1 MKKLIKRLD
10 IKPPSKK
17 FWAREF
23 FIVVILSLISI
34 SVHFV
39 NESRNSTITS
49 KKEIINSEI
58 IVIQNQ
64 MNGCSSVFFK
74 HWILLKENYAFEGD
88 YVSFLKEYGDYSK
101 RHILKQLERNI
112 GLEINKYW
120 DENMYTKDYHL
131 DKLYIGYESSY
142 NIGYRGS
149 TLYKK
154 FNGFSK
160 TKMPFSE
167 FTEMI
172 FSNDDFF
179 KANYQE
185 YILNNNRYFLSIEF
199 LKKEITTDT
208 HTFNIDQKK
217 YFSLRSSLESK
228 KSELNKFK
236 ESILIYDIEFY
247 IFCFILFVY
256 GLRLLISTIRWSIK
270 QFAKKI

>member
-23 FIVVILSLISI
+23 LIVVILSLISI

-39 NESRNSTITS
+39 NENRNSTIS
-49 KKEIINSEI
+49 KKKEIISSEI

-64 MNGCSSVFFK
+64 MNDCSSIFFK
-74 HWILLKENYAFEGD
+74 HWILLKEFNAFEGD
-88 YVSFLKEYGDYSK
+88 YESFVKEYGDYSK
-101 RHILKQLERNI
+101 RNILKQLERNI

-120 DENMYTKDYHL
+120 DENMYTRDYHL
-131 DKLYIGYESSY
+131 DKLYINYKKSY
-142 NIGYRGS
+142 NIGYRYS
-149 TLYKK
+149 RLYKK
-154 FNGFSK
+154 FNGFSE
-160 TKMPFSE
+160 TKMLFSE

-179 KANYQE
+179 KANYQQ
-185 YILNNNRYFLSIEF
+185 YILSNDYDYSIET
-199 LKKEITTDT
+199 LKKTISTDT
-208 HTFNIDQKK
+208 HTFNVDSKK

-228 KSELNKFK
+228 KSELNKYE

-247 IFCFILFVY
+247 IFSFILFVY

-270 QFAKKI
+270 QFV